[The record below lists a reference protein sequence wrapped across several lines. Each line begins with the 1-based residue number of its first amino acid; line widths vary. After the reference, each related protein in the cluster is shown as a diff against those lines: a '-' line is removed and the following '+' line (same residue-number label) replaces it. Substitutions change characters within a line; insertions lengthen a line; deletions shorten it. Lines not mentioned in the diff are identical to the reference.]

1 MVERA
6 RGAHDDGGPV
16 ANRPADDYEAR
27 YMGDEGAVL
36 YRDKIRAP
44 WYMHGSI
51 LAGGLAGVVG
61 TVLGGEPLLGLGLI
75 APVTAFMWTN
85 FVTLRVTVTSKALHV
100 QYGLFGPTIPVE
112 DIVSVK
118 AGKYNWLKY
127 GGKGIRFGLD
137 GSTAYNMFGDK
148 SEGVEITYRKGRR
161 TKTVLVSSGDPQ
173 GLANAIMEAQA
184 RAGVRTDSALAA
196 ARDELGLADAPVKD
210 LEAADEE
217 IEALL
222 RDEVPENLE
231 VPVDATELAKEG

>member
-1 MVERA
+1 
-6 RGAHDDGGPV
+6 
-16 ANRPADDYEAR
+16 
-27 YMGDEGAVL
+27 
-36 YRDKIRAP
+36 
-44 WYMHGSI
+44 
-51 LAGGLAGVVG
+51 
-61 TVLGGEPLLGLGLI
+61 LI
-75 APVTAFMWTN
+75 V
-85 FVTLRVTVTSKALHV
+85 
-100 QYGLFGPTIPVE
+100 
-112 DIVSVK
+112 
-118 AGKYNWLKY
+118 
-127 GGKGIRFGLD
+127 
-137 GSTAYNMFGDK
+137 YNMFGDK

-196 ARDELGLADAPVKD
+196 ARDELGLADAPVED